1 MSQMEQP
8 TTKPPM
14 PDYPRTPDGKYKYTT
29 VTGEPKY
36 FPSTILPGLGDA
48 QILPDWVH
56 NRLRKLFKRSTLS
69 S

>member
-1 MSQMEQP
+1 MEQP
-8 TTKPPM
+8 TTNQPTMPETKP
-14 PDYPRTPDGKYKYTT
+14 KYTT
-29 VTGEPKY
+29 GIGEPLNY
-36 FPSTILPGLGDA
+36 PSQILPGLGNA